1 MSRKLNVFA
10 LMNMEGQKVRVH
22 DLEYDAFDQI
32 CEVKMEKT
40 IIKDL
45 SKRKNQY
52 KEVVTKLW
60 LENEEYIYEFNGG
73 KCHNGEFEVYSLT

>member
-1 MSRKLNVFA
+1 MPRKLSVFA

-32 CEVKMEKT
+32 CEVKIEKT
-40 IIKDL
+40 MV
-45 SKRKNQY
+45 KNLNKKNATY
-52 KEVVTKLW
+52 KEVITKLW
-60 LENEEYIYEFNGG
+60 LENEEFIFEFNGA

>member
-10 LMNMEGQKVRVH
+10 LMNMEGQKVIVH
-22 DLEYDAFDQI
+22 DLAYDAYDQI

-40 IIKDL
+40 MIKDL
-45 SKRKNQY
+45 SKKKNQY
-52 KEVVTKLW
+52 KEVITKLW
-60 LENEEYIYEFNGG
+60 LENEEFIFEFNGA

>member
-1 MSRKLNVFA
+1 MSRKLNVLA

-40 IIKDL
+40 VV
-45 SKRKNQY
+45 KNLAKKNTTP

-60 LENEEYIYEFNGG
+60 LENDEFIFEFNGG

>member
-1 MSRKLNVFA
+1 MPRKLSVFA

-40 IIKDL
+40 VVKDL
-45 SKRKNQY
+45 GKKKNPY
-52 KEVVTKLW
+52 KEVITRLW
-60 LENEEYIYEFNGG
+60 LENEEFIYEYNGT
-73 KCHNGEFEVYSLT
+73 KCHNGDFEVYSLT

>member
-1 MSRKLNVFA
+1 MPRKLNVFA

-22 DLEYDAFDQI
+22 DLEYDTFDQI

-40 IIKDL
+40 L
-45 SKRKNQY
+45 VKNLNKKNATY
-52 KEVVTKLW
+52 KEVITKLW
-60 LENEEYIYEFNGG
+60 LENEEFIFEFNGG

>member
-1 MSRKLNVFA
+1 MSRKLNVLA

-40 IIKDL
+40 VV
-45 SKRKNQY
+45 KNLA
-52 KEVVTKLW
+52 KKNTAPKKVVTKLW
-60 LENEEYIYEFNGG
+60 LENEEFIFEFNGG

>member
-52 KEVVTKLW
+52 
-60 LENEEYIYEFNGG
+60 NQ
-73 KCHNGEFEVYSLT
+73 

>member
-1 MSRKLNVFA
+1 MSRKLSIFA

-45 SKRKNQY
+45 LKRKNQY

>member
-1 MSRKLNVFA
+1 MSRKLSIFA

-45 SKRKNQY
+45 LKRKNQY

-60 LENEEYIYEFNGG
+60 LENEEYIYEFNGT

>member
-1 MSRKLNVFA
+1 MSRKLNVLA

-22 DLEYDAFDQI
+22 DLEYDTFDQI

-40 IIKDL
+40 MV
-45 SKRKNQY
+45 KNLAKKNTAP

-60 LENEEYIYEFNGG
+60 LENEEFIFEFNGG